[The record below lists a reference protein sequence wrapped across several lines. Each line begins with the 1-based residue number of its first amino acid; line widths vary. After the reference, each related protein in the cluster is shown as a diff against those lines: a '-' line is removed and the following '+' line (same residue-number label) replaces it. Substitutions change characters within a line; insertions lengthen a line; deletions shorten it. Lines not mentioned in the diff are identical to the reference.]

1 MKDRKTEYRSQKP
14 IFYLVFSILCFLSSI
29 LCPSFADTPDIY
41 LSITRTGGSK
51 IKIAIPD
58 FSLQE
63 GITDRENLSSKGAE
77 ILREDLEISGLFKT
91 IDNKDILNEVDSK
104 DKKSGKI
111 NFKEW
116 ASMGTEAIVKGHINV
131 EEGKFNI
138 ECRLYD
144 VKRGEQ
150 ITGYK
155 YSGDRTI
162 FRQMIHKFS
171 DEITYRFTGEKGIAM
186 TMLAFVSK
194 ATENKEIYISD
205 YDGHNIRKLT
215 DHKSISLSPKWSPDG
230 KSIVYTTFK
239 YGNPDIYSIN
249 ITNGKKTPVSTFS
262 GMNMAGSWSPDGKRL
277 AVSLGKDGNAEIYT
291 MDMDGKNLSRLTNYR
306 GIDTS
311 PAWSPNGMEIAF
323 TSDKSGNPQIYVM
336 GSDGANL
343 RRLTYQGS
351 YNDQPSWSP
360 DGNKIAYSSLNSGQ
374 FDIFVIDLV
383 GNSFQQL
390 TSGKGDNQN
399 PSWSPDGRNIVFS
412 SNRDGRYQI
421 YIMKS
426 DGAEQRKL
434 IYIEGGGYSPSWSP
448 RIE

>member
-150 ITGYK
+150 ITSYNL
-155 YSGDRTI
+155 
-162 FRQMIHKFS
+162 H
-171 DEITYRFTGEKGIAM
+171 
-186 TMLAFVSK
+186 
-194 ATENKEIYISD
+194 
-205 YDGHNIRKLT
+205 
-215 DHKSISLSPKWSPDG
+215 SILNFPS
-230 KSIVYTTFK
+230 
-239 YGNPDIYSIN
+239 
-249 ITNGKKTPVSTFS
+249 STFICPFTIAS
-262 GMNMAGSWSPDGKRL
+262 VPMDAHSLKFIFPDFLSFESTSFKM
-277 AVSLGKDGNAEIYT
+277 SLLSMVLNRPEI
-291 MDMDGKNLSRLTNYR
+291 SR
-306 GIDTS
+306 
-311 PAWSPNGMEIAF
+311 
-323 TSDKSGNPQIYVM
+323 
-336 GSDGANL
+336 
-343 RRLTYQGS
+343 
-351 YNDQPSWSP
+351 
-360 DGNKIAYSSLNSGQ
+360 SSLNISAPLLER
-374 FDIFVIDLV
+374 FSLSVIP
-383 GNSFQQL
+383 SCREKTFQAKVQ
-390 TSGKGDNQN
+390 K
-399 PSWSPDGRNIVFS
+399 
-412 SNRDGRYQI
+412 
-421 YIMKS
+421 
-426 DGAEQRKL
+426 
-434 IYIEGGGYSPSWSP
+434 
-448 RIE
+448 

>member
-215 DHKSISLSPKWSPDG
+215 DHKSISQMVTGW
-230 KSIVYTTFK
+230 
-239 YGNPDIYSIN
+239 
-249 ITNGKKTPVSTFS
+249 
-262 GMNMAGSWSPDGKRL
+262 
-277 AVSLGKDGNAEIYT
+277 
-291 MDMDGKNLSRLTNYR
+291 
-306 GIDTS
+306 
-311 PAWSPNGMEIAF
+311 
-323 TSDKSGNPQIYVM
+323 
-336 GSDGANL
+336 
-343 RRLTYQGS
+343 
-351 YNDQPSWSP
+351 
-360 DGNKIAYSSLNSGQ
+360 
-374 FDIFVIDLV
+374 
-383 GNSFQQL
+383 
-390 TSGKGDNQN
+390 
-399 PSWSPDGRNIVFS
+399 
-412 SNRDGRYQI
+412 
-421 YIMKS
+421 
-426 DGAEQRKL
+426 
-434 IYIEGGGYSPSWSP
+434 
-448 RIE
+448 